1 MSKLEP
7 RYFFISATA
16 GDGFATFDDLKAHM
30 RKMDLVPS
38 EFVAVVGH
46 ASDLVEEVLLRPRI
60 PLDGASTAP
69 QPKREPVDNTEVNA
83 KVLAYLRSNPDT
95 RRFKDIEAATGLTG
109 AQLTDAK
116 KALVKAGEVNDE
128 GKGAMSAKVHA
139 EQGT

>member
-1 MSKLEP
+1 MSKPEFFYLIEKKHVQRFNSRAEVTAAVENAQVEP
-7 RYFFISATA
+7 AQMACIEGTAHSLTATIV
-16 GDGFATFDDLKAHM
+16 FA
-30 RKMDLVPS
+30 P
-38 EFVAVVGH
+38 
-46 ASDLVEEVLLRPRI
+46 I
-60 PLDGASTAP
+60 DGASTAP